1 MCEYKREGE
10 RFRLSCLLT
19 DREAGVDTLG
29 NCFLYPGGLNLNE
42 PGIHYD
48 MYLERVEGM
57 HIYQQE
63 DKSINE
69 YFVCMPYTYT
79 WGKNQTSD
87 ICSLWWILRIPCF
100 AKEAKCIIACTV
112 YSISYDVAELTFAGR
127 NEVVYSKALLSP
139 VLRASISGSKHTQ

>member
-42 PGIHYD
+42 PRIHYD

-69 YFVCMPYTYT
+69 YFVCMSYTYT
-79 WGKNQTSD
+79 WGKK
-87 ICSLWWILRIPCF
+87 IKPLIY
-100 AKEAKCIIACTV
+100 A
-112 YSISYDVAELTFAGR
+112 
-127 NEVVYSKALLSP
+127 
-139 VLRASISGSKHTQ
+139 ASGGF